1 MGIDFHDQKN
11 LSSYSTREADRS
23 WMEIIEELVQ
33 IEGVMNAVD
42 IGCGGGIYLKA
53 LSDMGI
59 QSVTG
64 VDFSEVSLEGARE
77 YCKEYENI
85 SLHYGN
91 ALESGLPD
99 HRFQLLLERA
109 LIHHITDLQACFAE
123 AYRILE
129 DDGIYII
136 QDRTPD
142 DCLLEGNEEH
152 IRGYFF
158 EAFPRLIDKEIK
170 RRHSSEVVIDK
181 LKKAGF
187 REIQEVKLWEV
198 RKIHN
203 TKQQL
208 LGDLRERTG
217 RSILHE
223 LDDHEL
229 AALINFIDN
238 SISTVSE
245 IIEKDRWTIWKAVK

>member
-11 LSSYSTREADRS
+11 HLSYATREADRS
-23 WMEIIEELVQ
+23 WVETIRGLIQVED
-33 IEGVMNAVD
+33 IKKAVD

-59 QSVTG
+59 LSVTG
-64 VDFSEVSLEGARE
+64 VDFSEVSLEGAKE
-77 YCKEYENI
+77 NCKEYENI
-85 SLHYGN
+85 FLHYGN
-91 ALESGLPD
+91 AVESGLPD
-99 HRFQLLLERA
+99 HQFQLLLERA
-109 LIHHITDLQACFAE
+109 LIHHITDLEACFAE

-129 DDGIYII
+129 DDGTYII
-136 QDRTPD
+136 QDRTPE
-142 DCLLEGNEEH
+142 DCLLEGNEKH

-170 RRHSSEVVIDK
+170 RRHSSEVVIEK
-181 LKKAGF
+181 LKEAGF
-187 REIQEVKLWEV
+187 RKIQEVKLWEV

-208 LGDLRERTG
+208 LKDLHERTG

-223 LDDHEL
+223 LDDHEI
-229 AALINFIDN
+229 ATLISYIDN
-238 SISTVSE
+238 SISEVSE
-245 IIEKDRWTIWKAVK
+245 VVEKDRWTIWKAVK